1 MNIIKSS
8 AELTVKEKYNL
19 TMSSKIQRMRD
30 AEGQRLEVCKWC
42 EYIDVDT
49 KTNEEK
55 TILSIMTP
63 EGEVFATNS
72 ATFLRDFEQITDML
86 LDAGEDG
93 TVFVIEV
100 ITGTSKAGRTFYTC
114 AYTE

>member
-1 MNIIKSS
+1 MNIIMKSS
-8 AELTVKEKYNL
+8 ELTVMEQYQL
-19 TMSSKIQRMRD
+19 TKSPKIQRMRE

-42 EYIDVDT
+42 VYEDT
-49 KTNEEK
+49 DSRGEVKE
-55 TILSIMTP
+55 ILSIMTP

-72 ATFLRDFEQITDML
+72 DTFKRDFKDITDML
-86 LDAGEDG
+86 HEAGMDG
-93 TVFVIEV
+93 TVFTIEV